1 MPETFN
7 ARFSLRYSFYS
18 ASREKKGFGQ
28 SSLAFIAPSQSQE
41 RLKRFGPDV
50 DTKADWLL
58 TPRDFKPN
66 RRLQLVDKN
75 SSLFLRS

>member
-1 MPETFN
+1 MRGFRCAIVFIVPR
-7 ARFSLRYSFYS
+7 AKKKVLDQS
-18 ASREKKGFGQ
+18 A
-28 SSLAFIAPSQSQE
+28 LAFIAPSQSQE